1 MPRQNDR
8 KFGLSLESLEGR
20 DLQSVLSLGDSQASD
35 PPVTQNPAV
44 IVQNSQQL
52 GANLSTHNYHGIV
65 GFFGQ

>member
-1 MPRQNDR
+1 MPRQNVR

-20 DLQSVLSLGDSQASD
+20 NLQSVLSLGGGQASD
-35 PPVTQNPAV
+35 PPVTQSPAV

-52 GANLSTHNYHGIV
+52 GANLSTHAYHGIV

>member
-1 MPRQNDR
+1 MPRLNDR

-20 DLQSVLSLGDSQASD
+20 NLQSVLSLGGSQASD

-52 GANLSTHNYHGIV
+52 GANLSAANYHGIV
-65 GFFGQ
+65 GFLGQ